1 MLNFSSKVSNAITYG
16 KNTARGEFD
25 TEETIKAIQLK
36 DVQDAYN
43 KYLLQTMLSG
53 CSWRY

>member
-1 MLNFSSKVSNAITYG
+1 MLLHRE
-16 KNTARGEFD
+16 NTARGEFD

-43 KYLLQTMLSG
+43 KYFTPNNLFG
-53 CSWRY
+53 CSWRC